1 MWESLLP
8 SGTFFSDR
16 ESIRAEKKKKGKEKK
31 EAGQKSRT
39 HLQYSPPRRR
49 GSRKISS
56 RTQVPHKKAACSFAF
71 SFFPPFLFMGNFL
84 SDPVFPSL
92 FPRLLQTISHI
103 PHIRSAYF
111 FLFSPLSQISSKNK
125 IAVPGFWLS
134 VPECR

>member
-92 FPRLLQTISHI
+92 FRGFCKQFPTSHTSDRPIFFCFSRFPRYLQ
-103 PHIRSAYF
+103 
-111 FLFSPLSQISSKNK
+111 K
-125 IAVPGFWLS
+125 IK
-134 VPECR
+134 